1 MRAPSTSPRDGR
13 AFLRFSQTS
22 TRALRGAADLSIVSP
37 MCVVQRQSFVV
48 FILSTNSNGIILILL
63 RYFLVF
69 LNMLMSFHMLGV
81 IAQID
86 PTGLA
91 SRQAA

>member
-63 RYFLVF
+63 RYFLL
-69 LNMLMSFHMLGV
+69 LNILMSFHMLGV